1 MTREFGSGEAAAAWI
16 QPSRRSGRCGL
27 RLPASRGVVEGV
39 SELVAL
45 GLRDPTQ
52 RRTTL
57 LLLANLDP
65 VVVLA
70 ALDDLVPIAL
80 NDRDA
85 VLVRQ
90 VLGRLAHAD
99 LSSRLPP
106 IIWLRLESADDH
118 DVRRFGELFDHL
130 GLLDELKRLRH
141 WALMNGDPTIREVGK
156 DFRR

>member
-1 MTREFGSGEAAAAWI
+1 MTLAIGSGEAAAAWD
-16 QPSRRSGRCGL
+16 SALEAVRAL
-27 RLPASRGVVEGV
+27 RVAAARLDGAVEGV
-39 SELVAL
+39 AELVAL

-106 IIWLRLESADDH
+106 ILWLRLEGADDSQS
-118 DVRRFGELFDHL
+118 DWASATRTQRTDRR
-130 GLLDELKRLRH
+130 RPS
-141 WALMNGDPTIREVGK
+141 M
-156 DFRR
+156 